1 MNEQE
6 NKDILHSE
14 IEEELEDL
22 EGSKDGV
29 EEDYDEDQE
38 EDEVLEIDFKN
49 KTVKLNM
56 LKKRAKKAPDITD
69 DIWKLCNKEN
79 RAMYDEYF
87 STQKQLSEDTRTQY
101 RTCLKQFFY
110 FVYTDLNDKPLYKI
124 TKRDFMKFMAYLQDR
139 ELSSS
144 AIGLRKSSVSSLCNY
159 VENIVAD
166 DDENYATFR
175 NFTRGM
181 PPIPKTQTYSKEPVT
196 LEEYELMK
204 KYFLQHKKYLPLA
217 YLVTLWGLGCRR
229 SEAIQFKTE
238 ILDYEVPEGA
248 TYIMSHTVRGKGAGK
263 DGKPLE
269 YMIPLE
275 VLDYWRLYVENRDF
289 ESDYIFARLNEN
301 GEPIKISR
309 QWSNRLCE
317 RVLSKIVGRRI
328 TNHNFKAT
336 IVTRMLESGI
346 DMAIVS
352 KEIAH
357 HNDVATTQSFYDL
370 RKFEDKK
377 KQIFDNMTI

>member
-1 MNEQE
+1 MKDQE

-22 EGSKDGV
+22 EGAKDGI
-29 EEDYDEDQE
+29 EEDFDEDQE
-38 EDEVLEIDFKN
+38 EDEVIEIDFKN

-56 LKKRAKKAPDITD
+56 LKKRAKKAPDITE

-159 VENIVAD
+159 VENIVAE

-204 KYFLQHKKYLPLA
+204 KYFYQHKKYLPLA
-217 YLVTLWGLGCRR
+217 YLATLWGLGCRR
-229 SEAIQFKTE
+229 SEAIQFRTE
-238 ILDYEVPEGA
+238 ILDYEIPEGA
-248 TYIMSHTVRGKGAGK
+248 KYITSHVVRGKGAGR

-269 YMIPLE
+269 YEIPLD
-275 VLDYWRLYVENRDF
+275 VLDYWRLYVENRGF
-289 ESDYIFARLNEN
+289 ESEYIFARM
-301 GEPIKISR
+301 GDDGKPTVISR

-317 RVLSKIVGRRI
+317 RVLSKIIGRRI

-336 IVTRMLESGI
+336 IVTRMLEAGK
-346 DMAIVS
+346 DMAVVS
-352 KEIAH
+352 KYIAH
-357 HNDVATTQSFYDL
+357 HNDIATTQAFYDL

-377 KQIFDNMTI
+377 KDLFDDIII

>member
-1 MNEQE
+1 M
-6 NKDILHSE
+6 KDIEHKEILHRD
-14 IEEELEDL
+14 IEEELDDL
-22 EGSKDGV
+22 EGAKDGI
-29 EEDYDEDQE
+29 EEDFDEDIE
-38 EDEVLEIDFKN
+38 EDEVIEIDFKN

-56 LKKRAKKAPDITD
+56 LKKRAKKAPDITE

-87 STQKQLSEDTRTQY
+87 STQKQLSEDTRKQY
-101 RTCLKQFFY
+101 KSCLKQFFY

-144 AIGLRKSSVSSLCNY
+144 AIGLRKSCVSSLCNY

-166 DDENYATFR
+166 DDENYAMFR

-196 LEEYELMK
+196 EEEYELMK

-229 SEAIQFKTE
+229 SEAIQFRTE
-238 ILDYEVPEGA
+238 ILDYEIPDGA
-248 TYIMSHTVRGKGAGK
+248 KYITSHVVRGKGSGR

-269 YMIPLE
+269 YEIPLE
-275 VLDYWRLYVENRDF
+275 VLDYWRLYVENRGF
-289 ESDYIFARLNEN
+289 ESEYVFARLNEN
-301 GEPIKISR
+301 GEPTVISR

-317 RVLSKIVGRRI
+317 RVLSKIIGRRI

-336 IVTRMLESGI
+336 IVTRMLEAGK

-352 KEIAH
+352 KYIAH
-357 HNDVATTQSFYDL
+357 HNYIATTQAFYDL

-377 KQIFDNMTI
+377 KDLFDDIVI

>member
-1 MNEQE
+1 MNNIEK
-6 NKDILHSE
+6 KDVLHND
-14 IEEELEDL
+14 IEEELNDL
-22 EGSKDGV
+22 EDAKDSI
-29 EEDYDEDQE
+29 EEDFDEDQE
-38 EDEVLEIDFKN
+38 EDEVIEIDFKN
-49 KTVKLNM
+49 RTVKLNM
-56 LKKRAKKAPDITD
+56 LKKRAKKAPDITEE
-69 DIWKLCNKEN
+69 IWQLCNKEN
-79 RAMYDEYF
+79 RDMYDEYF
-87 STQKQLSEDTRTQY
+87 ATQKQLSEDTRIQY

-144 AIGLRKSSVSSLCNY
+144 AIGLRKSCVSSLCNY

-166 DDENYATFR
+166 DDERYATFR

-196 LEEYELMK
+196 EEEYELMK

-248 TYIMSHTVRGKGAGK
+248 KHITSHMVRGKGKGR

-269 YMIPLE
+269 YEIPLD
-275 VLDYWRLYVENRDF
+275 VLNYWRLYVENRGF
-289 ESDYIFARLNEN
+289 ESEYVFARLNEN
-301 GEPIKISR
+301 NEPTVISR

-317 RVLSKIVGRRI
+317 RVLSKIIGRRI

-336 IVTRMLESGI
+336 IVTRMLEQGKDI
-346 DMAIVS
+346 AIVS
-352 KEIAH
+352 KYIAH
-357 HNDVATTQSFYDL
+357 HEDVATTQSFYDL

-377 KQIFDNMTI
+377 KELFDDITI

>member
-1 MNEQE
+1 MVNEQ
-6 NKDILHSE
+6 NLSNMD
-14 IEEELEDL
+14 IEEELTDL
-22 EGSKDGV
+22 ENAKDII
-29 EEDYDEDQE
+29 EEDYDEDKE
-38 EDEVLEIDFKN
+38 EDEIIEIDFKN
-49 KTVKLNM
+49 KKVNLNM
-56 LKKRAKKAPDITD
+56 LKKRAKKAPDITSEM
-69 DIWKLCNKEN
+69 WNLCNKEN
-79 RAMYDEYF
+79 RSMYDEF
-87 STQKQLSEDTRTQY
+87 FATQKRLSDDTRKQY

-124 TKRDFMKFMAYLQDR
+124 TKRDFMKFLAYLQDR

-144 AIGLRKSSVSSLCNY
+144 AISLRKAAVSSLCNY

-166 DDENYATFR
+166 DDDNYKTFR

-196 LEEYELMK
+196 EEEYELMK
-204 KYFLQHKKYLPLA
+204 TYFLQHKKYLPLA
-217 YLVTLWGLGCRR
+217 YLVTLWGVGCRR
-229 SEAIQFKTE
+229 SEVIQFKTE
-238 ILDYEVPEGA
+238 ILDYEIPEGA
-248 TYIMSHTVRGKGAGK
+248 TYVTSHTVRGKGAGK

-275 VLDYWRLYVENRDF
+275 VLKYWKLYVDNRGF
-289 ESDYIFARLNEN
+289 ESDYIFARLDEN
-301 GEPIKISR
+301 GEPQVISR

-317 RVLSKIVGRRI
+317 RVLSKIIGRRI

-336 IVTRMLESGI
+336 IVTRMLEAGV

-357 HNDVATTQSFYDL
+357 HEDISTTQSFYDL

-377 KQIFDNMTI
+377 KTIFDNIKI